1 MYFFQTAPAAP
12 DPSSTSSLLK
22 EILDIVKSN
31 TYPNKIAAEMVN
43 IDNLAHEVIKTFGQG
58 REMIVGIKESMTNAY
73 ESVALLGGNLT
84 SIKETQLGVAGALN
98 RSFVLA
104 SESYEKLYAIN
115 KVTNVDAKT
124 MVGNFKDAGAS
135 AYQAVSEMQKIV
147 DTTRAIG
154 ADVQGVSLTVVNNL
168 EKLNKYTFEGGV
180 QGLAKMA
187 AQASI
192 LRVDMASVFQAVD
205 KAFNPESAIE
215 MAAGLQRL
223 GVAQSQ
229 LLDPLRLMD
238 LAQNDPAEL
247 QNQIIQMS
255 KQFVQLNKDG
265 KFEIM
270 PGAKRQLMEIELQ
283 LGMSTGTLAKMALN
297 SADLGSKLE
306 QIKFPEFLSEDQK
319 TFFANLAEKD
329 TDGIYKITIDDKKV
343 GLSEALEKY
352 GTSPEKLKEL
362 QEATRPKDIVDLAK
376 EQLSTSQEI
385 LGVIRSFQ
393 NVTGRAIG
401 GSKTGQNFMEAFRA
415 GFKMIREAAP
425 KGTTTKGLRQDMGKV
440 VDIVAK
446 IMQDYDKGSINE
458 TQRNDLLFKAG
469 ETFLTN
475 IKGGFEGAGEH
486 LKKVMEEAMGNNS
499 MSKFFN
505 AQKAKDFVVTP
516 NGIIETHEQ
525 DTIIGMTKGEE
536 LFKGLGNNNN
546 NNNNNNNKTTTNST
560 TSSTIDV
567 NLNHTVTINAPAGVD
582 TQQLVLALKND
593 EIKQSIVQSIL
604 RGMTN
609 DGRTASNSN
618 PQQRMNSFMNLA

>member
-1 MYFFQTAPAAP
+1 MYFFQATTPPIPNNDSIDPA
-12 DPSSTSSLLK
+12 SLLRK
-22 EILDIVKSN
+22 IEEIVKTN
-31 TYPNKIAAEMVN
+31 TLPNQISGTMLQV
-43 IDNLAHEVIKTFGQG
+43 DNLAHSVLKSFGQG
-58 REMIVGIKESMTNAY
+58 REMIVGIKESMTNAHQ
-73 ESVALLGGNLT
+73 SVALLGGNLDK
-84 SIKETQLGVAGALN
+84 IKDIQIGVAGALN

-115 KVTNVDAKT
+115 EVTGVDAALL
-124 MVGNFKDAGAS
+124 VGNFKDAGAS

-154 ADVQGVSLTVVNNL
+154 ANVSEVSKTVVNNL
-168 EKLNKYTFEGGV
+168 DKLNKYTFDGGV

-192 LRVDMASVFQAVD
+192 LRVDMGQVFQAVD

-238 LAQNDPAEL
+238 LAQNNPEEL
-247 QNQIIQMS
+247 QNQIIEMS

-270 PGAKRQLMEIELQ
+270 PGAKRQLIEIEQQ
-283 LGMSTGTLAKMALN
+283 LGMNAGTLAKMALN
-297 SADLGSKLE
+297 SADLGAKLE

-376 EQLSTSQEI
+376 EQLSTSKEI
-385 LGVIRSFQ
+385 LGVLESFKG
-393 NVTGRAIG
+393 VTGMAIAG
-401 GSKTGQNFMEAFRA
+401 TKSGQQGLEMYR
-415 GFKMIREAAP
+415 GVFKAIRESAP
-425 KGTTTKGLRQDMGKV
+425 QGMTVKGMRKT
-440 VDIVAK
+440 
-446 IMQDYDKGSINE
+446 
-458 TQRNDLLFKAG
+458 AG
-469 ETFLTN
+469 ETSDKLAEILEDFRKGNINSSERNMQMTKVITDLAGNITTGGKDWKTDFIKTVTEKMTNQGLLPFL
-475 IKGGFEGAGEH
+475 G
-486 LKKVMEEAMGNNS
+486 KK
-499 MSKFFN
+499 
-505 AQKAKDFVVTP
+505 QDFVITP
-516 NGIIETHEQ
+516 NGVIESHEQ

-536 LFKGLGNNNN
+536 LFKGLGD
-546 NNNNNNNKTTTNST
+546 NNNNNKTTTNTT

>member
-1 MYFFQTAPAAP
+1 MIQ
-12 DPSSTSSLLK
+12 
-22 EILDIVKSN
+22 V
-31 TYPNKIAAEMVN
+31 
-43 IDNLAHEVIKTFGQG
+43 DNLAHSVLKSFGQG

-73 ESVALLGGNLT
+73 ESVALLGGNLQ
-84 SIKETQLGVAGALN
+84 SIKDVQIGVAGALN

-115 KVTNVDAKT
+115 QVTNVATDT

-147 DTTRAIG
+147 DTARAIG
-154 ADVQGVSLTVVNNL
+154 ADVQGVSSTVVTNL

-192 LRVDMASVFQAVD
+192 LRVDMGSVFQAVD

-270 PGAKRQLMEIELQ
+270 PGAKRQLMEIEGQ

-297 SADLGSKLE
+297 SADLGAKLE

-376 EQLSTSQEI
+376 EQLSTAKDI

-393 NVTGRAIG
+393 GVTGRAAA
-401 GSKTGQNFMEAFRA
+401 GSKSGQNFMEAFRS
-415 GFKMIREAAP
+415 GFKMIRENAP
-425 KGTTTKGLRQDMGKV
+425 KGTTTKGMRQYMGEI
-440 VDIVAK
+440 VDAVGK
-446 IMQDYDKGSINE
+446 IMQDYDKGKITS
-458 TQRNDLLFKAG
+458 TQREELLLSTGFNMVKNLSDNFTKLSG
-469 ETFLTN
+469 NVE
-475 IKGGFEGAGEH
+475 KGVSEQFSKKKLFE
-486 LKKVMEEAMGNNS
+486 M
-499 MSKFFN
+499 FN
-505 AQKAKDFVVTP
+505 VQKAEDFVVTP

-536 LFKGLGNNNN
+536 LFNGLG
-546 NNNNNNNKTTTNST
+546 NNNNNNNKTTTNTT

>member
-1 MYFFQTAPAAP
+1 MYFFQATTPP
-12 DPSSTSSLLK
+12 DNDSFDGKSLLTEIKKILESNTLPGEISSTM
-22 EILDIVKSN
+22 IQV
-31 TYPNKIAAEMVN
+31 
-43 IDNLAHEVIKTFGQG
+43 DNLAHSVLKSFGQG

-73 ESVALLGGNLT
+73 ESVALLGGNLQ
-84 SIKETQLGVAGALN
+84 SIKDVQIGVAGALN

-115 KVTNVDAKT
+115 QVTNVATDT

-147 DTTRAIG
+147 DTARAIG
-154 ADVQGVSLTVVNNL
+154 ADVQGVSSTVVTNL

-192 LRVDMASVFQAVD
+192 LRVDMGSVFQAVD

-270 PGAKRQLMEIELQ
+270 PGAKRQLMEIEGQ

-297 SADLGSKLE
+297 SADLGAKLE

-376 EQLSTSQEI
+376 EQLSTAKDI

-393 NVTGRAIG
+393 GVTGRAAA
-401 GSKTGQNFMEAFRA
+401 GSKSGQNFMEAFRS
-415 GFKMIREAAP
+415 GFKMIRENAP
-425 KGTTTKGLRQDMGKV
+425 KGTTTKGMRQYMGEI
-440 VDIVAK
+440 VDAVGK
-446 IMQDYDKGSINE
+446 IMQDYDKGKITS
-458 TQRNDLLFKAG
+458 TQREELLLSTGFNMVKNLSDNFTKLSG
-469 ETFLTN
+469 NVE
-475 IKGGFEGAGEH
+475 KGVSEQFSKKKLFE
-486 LKKVMEEAMGNNS
+486 M
-499 MSKFFN
+499 FN
-505 AQKAKDFVVTP
+505 VQKAEDFVVTP

-536 LFKGLGNNNN
+536 LFNGLG
-546 NNNNNNNKTTTNST
+546 NNNNNNNKTTTNTT

>member
-1 MYFFQTAPAAP
+1 MYFFQAVPP
-12 DPSSTSSLLK
+12 VPNNESIDPTSLLRKIREVVESNALPSKIGDTMK
-22 EILDIVKSN
+22 EVDNYAHSILTS
-31 TYPNKIAAEMVN
+31 
-43 IDNLAHEVIKTFGQG
+43 FGQG
-58 REMIVGIKESMTNAY
+58 REMIVGIKESMTNAHQ
-73 ESVALLGGNLT
+73 SVALLGGGLKDINE
-84 SIKETQLGVAGALN
+84 IQLGVSGALN

-115 KVTNVDAKT
+115 KVTGIDAKLL
-124 MVGNFKDAGAS
+124 VGNFKDAGAS

-154 ADVQGVSLTVVNNL
+154 ANVSEVSKTVVNNL
-168 EKLNKYTFEGGV
+168 DKLNKYTFEGGV

-192 LRVDMASVFQAVD
+192 LRVDMGSVFQAVD

-270 PGAKRQLMEIELQ
+270 PGAKRQLIEIEGQ
-283 LGMSTGTLAKMALN
+283 LGMASGTLAKMALN

-376 EQLSTSQEI
+376 SQLSTSREI
-385 LGVIRSFQ
+385 LGVLESFRG
-393 NVTGRAIG
+393 VTGMAI
-401 GSKTGQNFMEAFRA
+401 A
-415 GFKMIREAAP
+415 G
-425 KGTTTKGLRQDMGKV
+425 TKGGQQGLEMYRG
-440 VDIVAK
+440 A
-446 IMQDYDKGSINE
+446 
-458 TQRNDLLFKAG
+458 FKAIRGNAPEGVTVKGMRKATG
-469 ETFLTN
+469 ETSEKIAGIIEDFRKGNITSAERDLRVMKMTEDLFTK
-475 IKGGFEGAGEH
+475 IKGGLTDWGEGT
-486 LKKVMEEAMGNNS
+486 KKDIIQNVVNKGMTPYIQG
-499 MSKFFN
+499 
-505 AQKAKDFVVTP
+505 KDFVVTP
-516 NGIIETHEQ
+516 NGVIETHEQ
-525 DTIIGMTKGEE
+525 DTIIGMTKGED

-546 NNNNNNNKTTTNST
+546 NNNNNKATTNTT

-582 TQQLVLALKND
+582 TQQLILALKND